1 MCLDAKLRPIN
12 TMRKGKTHLFHQVF
26 KIMQNVLQESKMSMS
41 AVSNLENRAARG
53 NQIGEAVG
61 CVVKGPNSGVKLP
74 GFRSQPCHLLAMSRL
89 LYLSV
94 P

>member
-1 MCLDAKLRPIN
+1 MCLDAKLRPIT

-26 KIMQNVLQESKMSMS
+26 KIMQNVLQESKMSKS
-41 AVSNLENRAARG
+41 AVSSLENRAARG

-61 CVVKGPNSGVKLP
+61 RVVKGPDSGAKLP
-74 GFRSQPCHLLAMSRL
+74 GFTSQPCDLLPTSRL